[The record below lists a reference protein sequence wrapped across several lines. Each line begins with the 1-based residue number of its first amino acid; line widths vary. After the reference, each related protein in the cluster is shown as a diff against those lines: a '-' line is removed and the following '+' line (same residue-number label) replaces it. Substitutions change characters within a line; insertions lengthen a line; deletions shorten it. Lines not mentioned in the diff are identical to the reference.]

1 MLVKTLLLCGVL
13 GCAAR
18 SRDEVTPVES
28 VIKLLT
34 KLQKQTMEEGKKEAA
49 AYDKFSCFCKEQAD
63 EKLYSITKKAQQIA
77 FLGAEIKAFSGE
89 ITKLNQEIAEM
100 TTQID
105 DLKKTCEEKQKER
118 DEDFNQY
125 ALTRDDL
132 AAAIRGCNSAIE
144 MLKSGKAAGSL
155 IQDVMG
161 TAMTHGAIKANSGE
175 IEALLQLTQDPGT
188 AHGSKFHSDAI
199 VEVMQNTLKTFKV
212 NKNDVDAEEAEK
224 KHTFSMAQSARKAQI
239 KALEETLEQSEKE
252 AAEKEQAMQIA
263 TDDKAKTEA
272 DRTADKTFMDDLT
285 EQCEDKAKAWD
296 TRSKTRANELTA
308 IAGALS
314 TLKGEV
320 EGNYGANK
328 KLTGFAQVRPHQHG
342 HWMWVADASK
352 PVAEKKKV
360 TVPEDV
366 QDILGDNDDDSGDV
380 SFLQRRSLSMLPAVK
395 KALAYVTK
403 EASALK
409 SKTLS
414 NLAVAIKS
422 NMRDDHFVKVRGMVK
437 DLIAKLEADAASE
450 QDQKG
455 WCDEEMKKQTEARD
469 EAIANVEGDL
479 ASKTSAE
486 SKIAKLTE
494 EINQLLVEIAEQKKG
509 LNEAQQLRSV
519 ESKDNA
525 KTLKDAEAGLAGVKK
540 AMKILK
546 AFYDGALI
554 QTKKYTPPKA
564 DADGNTVGD
573 LAPDTFEGDFS
584 GNQDA
589 ASGII
594 GQLDVIKSD
603 FEGTIDATKTAEAEA
618 KDEFS
623 TYKSEA
629 EADITE
635 KEGVVANKEAEV
647 TTEKGNLADYKD
659 DLADHLTNKA
669 DALGELAKL
678 KPACVDTGSDY
689 AEKVARR
696 NQEIEALKNAYVILD
711 EMR

>member
-1 MLVKTLLLCGVL
+1 MVGKTLLLSFAL

-18 SRDEVTPVES
+18 SQDEATPVES
-28 VIKLLT
+28 VLKLLE
-34 KLQKQTMEEGKKEAA
+34 KLQKQTMEEGKKEAV

-63 EKLYSITKKAQQIA
+63 EKLYSITKKAEQIA
-77 FLGAEIKAFSGE
+77 FLGAEIKALTGD
-89 ITKLNQEIAEM
+89 ITKLNQDIAE
-100 TTQID
+100 TNTQVD
-105 DLKKTCEEKQKER
+105 GLKKTCTEKQEER
-118 DEDFNQY
+118 DADFNAY

-132 AAAIRGCNSAIE
+132 AAAIRGCNDAIE
-144 MLKSGKAAGSL
+144 LLKSGKAAGSL
-155 IQDVMG
+155 IQTVMG
-161 TAMTHGAIKANSGE
+161 AAMTHGAIRARPDE
-175 IEALLQLTQDPGT
+175 VEALLQLADPGT
-188 AHGSKFHSDAI
+188 AHGSQFHSGAI

-212 NKNDVDAEEAEK
+212 NKNDLDAEEAEK
-224 KHTFSMAQSARKAQI
+224 KHTFNLAQSARHAQI
-239 KALEETLEQSEKE
+239 KALQETLEQSEKE
-252 AAEKEQAMQIA
+252 AAEKEQAKQIA
-263 TDDKAKTEA
+263 TEEKTKTVA

-285 EQCEDKAKAWD
+285 EQCEEKATAWD

-308 IAGALS
+308 IAGAIS

-320 EGNYGANK
+320 VGNYGANK
-328 KLTGFAQVRPHQHG
+328 HLQLAQVKPHRHG
-342 HWMWVADASK
+342 HWEWVVDADK
-352 PVAEKKKV
+352 PVAEEKKMA
-360 TVPEDV
+360 VPEDV
-366 QDILGDNDDDSGDV
+366 QDILGDDDDDSTRDV
-380 SFLQRRSLSMLPAVK
+380 SFLQRRSLLVSPVK

-403 EASALK
+403 EASTLK

-414 NLAVAIKS
+414 NLAFAMKS
-422 NMRDDHFVKVRGMVK
+422 NMRDDHFVKVRSMVK
-437 DLIAKLEADAASE
+437 DLIAKLEADAAAE

-455 WCDEEMKKQTEARD
+455 WCDDEMKKQTEARD

-494 EINQLLVEIAEQKKG
+494 EINELLIEIAEQKKA

-546 AFYDGALI
+546 AFYDNALI

-623 TYKSEA
+623 SYKSEA
-629 EADITE
+629 ESNISE
-635 KEGVVANKEAEV
+635 KEGTVESKQAEV
-647 TTEKGNLADYKD
+647 TTEKGNFADYKD
-659 DLADHLTNKA
+659 DLSDHLKNKA

>member
-1 MLVKTLLLCGVL
+1 MVVKTLFLSIVL
-13 GCAAR
+13 GCTAS
-18 SRDEVTPVES
+18 SRDEVTPVAS
-28 VIKLLT
+28 VIKLLE
-34 KLQKQTMEEGKKEAA
+34 KLEKQAMEEGKKEAA

-63 EKLYSITKKAQQIA
+63 EKLYSITKKAEQVA
-77 FLGAEIKAFSGE
+77 FLGAEIEAYSGD

-100 TTQID
+100 NTQID
-105 DLKKTCEEKQKER
+105 GLKTTCDQKQTER
-118 DEDFNQY
+118 DEEFNNY

-132 AAAIRGCNSAIE
+132 AAAIRGCNGAIE
-144 MLKSGKAAGSL
+144 LLKSGKAPGSL
-155 IQDVMG
+155 IQEVMS
-161 TAMTHGAIKANSGE
+161 TAMTHGALKTSSKDV
-175 IEALLQLTQDPGT
+175 EALLQLTQDPGT
-188 AHGSKFHSDAI
+188 AHGSQFHSDAI

-224 KHTFSMAQSARKAQI
+224 KHTFNMAQSARKAQI
-239 KALEETLEQSEKE
+239 KALEETLAESEKE
-252 AAEKEQAMQIA
+252 SAEKEEAMQIA
-263 TDDKAKTEA
+263 TDEKAKTEA
-272 DRTADKTFMDDLT
+272 DRVADKTFMDDLT

-320 EGNYGANK
+320 VDNYGANK
-328 KLTGFAQVRPHQHG
+328 KLQFAQVKPHHHG
-342 HWMWVADASK
+342 HWKWVPDIAK
-352 PVAEKKKV
+352 PAAEEKKV
-360 TVPEDV
+360 AVPEDV
-366 QDILGDNDDDSGDV
+366 QDILGDDDTSDI
-380 SFLQRRSLSMLPAVK
+380 SFLQRRSTSKLPAVK
-395 KALAYVTK
+395 KALAYVAK

-414 NLAVAIKS
+414 SLVVAIQS
-422 NMRDDHFVKVRGMVK
+422 NMKEDHFVKVRGMVK
-437 DLIAKLEADAASE
+437 DLIAKLEADAAAE

-455 WCDEEMKKQTEARD
+455 WCDGEMKKQTEARD
-469 EAIANVEGDL
+469 EAIASIEGDL

-494 EINQLLVEIAEQKKG
+494 EINDLLKEIAEQKKA
-509 LNEAQQLRSV
+509 LNEAQELRSM

-525 KTLKDAEAGLAGVKK
+525 KTLKDATAGLAGVKK
-540 AMKILK
+540 AMKILHEFYNN
-546 AFYDGALI
+546 AFI

-564 DADGNTVGD
+564 DAEGNTVGD
-573 LAPDTFEGDFS
+573 LSPDTFEGDFS

-603 FEGTIDATKTAEAEA
+603 FEGTIAATKTAEAEA

-623 TYKSEA
+623 SYKTEA
-629 EADITE
+629 ETDITE
-635 KEGVVANKEAEV
+635 KEGSVDSKKAEV

-659 DLADHLTNKA
+659 DLSDHLTDKA
-669 DALGELAKL
+669 NSLGELAKL

>member
-1 MLVKTLLLCGVL
+1 MVVKLLLLSFAL

-18 SRDEVTPVES
+18 SQDEVTPVES
-28 VIKLLT
+28 VLRLLE
-34 KLQKQTMEEGKKEAA
+34 KLQKQTMEEGKKEAT
-49 AYDKFSCFCKEQAD
+49 AYDKFACFCKEQAD
-63 EKLYSITKKAQQIA
+63 EKLYSITKKAEQID
-77 FLGAEIKAFSGE
+77 FLGAEIKALTGD

-100 TTQID
+100 NTQID
-105 DLKKTCEEKQKER
+105 GLKKTCDQKQKER
-118 DEDFNQY
+118 DAEFNEY

-132 AAAIRGCNSAIE
+132 AKAIRGCSGAIE
-144 MLKSGKAAGSL
+144 LLKSGKAPG
-155 IQDVMG
+155 
-161 TAMTHGAIKANSGE
+161 
-175 IEALLQLTQDPGT
+175 ALLQTVMGAAMTRGALKAKPEEVESLLQLADPGT
-188 AHGSKFHSDAI
+188 AAGSKFHSGAI
-199 VEVMQNTLKTFKV
+199 VEVLQNTLKTFKV

-224 KHTFSMAQSARKAQI
+224 KHTFNMAQSARKAQI

-252 AAEKEQAMQIA
+252 AAEKEEAKQIA
-263 TDDKAKTEA
+263 TDEKTKTEA

-296 TRSKTRANELTA
+296 TRSKTRSSELTA
-308 IAGALS
+308 IAGAIS
-314 TLKGEV
+314 TLKGDV
-320 EGNYGANK
+320 VGNYGANK
-328 KLTGFAQVRPHQHG
+328 KLNLQQVKPHRRG
-342 HWMWVADASK
+342 HWKWVVDAEK
-352 PVAEKKKV
+352 PVAQAKKV
-360 TVPEDV
+360 AVPEDV
-366 QDILGDNDDDSGDV
+366 QDILGDDDTGDV

-395 KALAYVTK
+395 KALAYVAK
-403 EASALK
+403 EASALN

-414 NLAVAIKS
+414 NLAVAMKS
-422 NMRDDHFVKVRGMVK
+422 SMKEDHFVKVRSMVK
-437 DLIAKLEADAASE
+437 DLIKKLEADAQAE

-455 WCDEEMKKQTEARD
+455 WCDEEMKKQTENRD
-469 EAIANVEGDL
+469 EAIASVEGDL

-486 SKIAKLTE
+486 SKIAKLKE
-494 EINQLLVEIAEQKKG
+494 EINELLTEIAEQKKA
-509 LNEAQQLRSV
+509 LNEAQQLRSM

-525 KTLKDAEAGLAGVKK
+525 KTLKDATAGLAGVKK
-540 AMKILK
+540 AMKILHSFYEG
-546 AFYDGALI
+546 AFI

-584 GNQDA
+584 GNQDQ

-623 TYKSEA
+623 TYKTEA
-629 EADITE
+629 EADIAE
-635 KEGVVANKEAEV
+635 KEGVVENKQAEV

-659 DLADHLTNKA
+659 DLSDHLKDKA
-669 DALGELAKL
+669 NALGELAKL